1 MDLFKGNQGKDERGF
16 TLIELLVVIGILAV
30 LAAVAIPAYSR
41 FFGEG
46 EVEAN
51 AAELSNIQAAM
62 DAMMA
67 NHRLLYVEVLPQGSS
82 TSFFHD
88 LPVGCK
94 SIAILAPTVCDVSHG
109 LGLEGQFLPNK
120 YEFLHPPFLRI
131 GDGGAALDIDKTPTK
146 MCYYWGVTGFV
157 KQDTTRTPAAGTG
170 ACQ

>member
-1 MDLFKGNQGKDERGF
+1 MDLFKGNQGKGEAGF

-51 AAELSNIQAAM
+51 MAELSNIQASM

-67 NHRLLYVEVLPQGSS
+67 HHRLLNVVVVPQGAS
-82 TSFFHD
+82 TSFFD
-88 LPVGCK
+88 ALPVGCE
-94 SIAILAPTVCDVSHG
+94 SVLIAAPTVCNQQYGPDKQG
-109 LGLEGQFLPNK
+109 QLGK

-131 GDGGAALDIDKTPTK
+131 GDGAPALDSDKTPTK
-146 MCYYWGVTGFV
+146 MCYYWDVTGFV
-157 KQDTTRTPAAGTG
+157 KQDTTRTPNAAQGG

>member
-1 MDLFKGNQGKDERGF
+1 MDLFKDKQGRGKEGF

-67 NHRLLYVEVLPQGSS
+67 NHRLLYVDEVAAAASVAIFSNAPFGCETVNAAA
-82 TSFFHD
+82 TSCTTAYVD
-88 LPVGCK
+88 
-94 SIAILAPTVCDVSHG
+94 AD
-109 LGLEGQFLPNK
+109 EGPGG
-120 YEFLHPPFLRI
+120 EFEYLHAPFLRI
-131 GDGGAALDIDKTPTK
+131 GNAANPTK
-146 MCYYWGVTGFV
+146 KCYSWNITGFV
-157 KQDTTRTPAAGTG
+157 SQHPTREPDPVTG
-170 ACQ
+170 ICS